1 MLAINISDKKAITT
15 SYLESELEDIP
26 EQRLYG
32 KSLYVFDEFAQEI
45 STPFRLIP
53 DDVDDDKYTFEVRW
67 YGHVER
73 FNSIRACLYFYLDL
87 IKRHDLVIVYI
98 IDLEEATTNTLW
110 TRETLKL
117 LKNANDT
124 NCYFFGLYPA
134 LIKAPFSKIVA
145 VSDPQR
151 ILWDIKREEYKNS
164 KGYLITDDNHNVI
177 SCDHFLYNCIDKILE
192 LDEQKRKSYS
202 DTLFVKSVSIA
213 QTKVIGKIYLD
224 VISNYL
230 AIYRR

>member
-117 LKNANDT
+117 LKNAKS
-124 NCYFFGLYPA
+124 YFNIFICSRGRQLLLRCFHFGLSMYPHDRN
-134 LIKAPFSKIVA
+134 K
-145 VSDPQR
+145 
-151 ILWDIKREEYKNS
+151 
-164 KGYLITDDNHNVI
+164 T
-177 SCDHFLYNCIDKILE
+177 
-192 LDEQKRKSYS
+192 
-202 DTLFVKSVSIA
+202 
-213 QTKVIGKIYLD
+213 
-224 VISNYL
+224 
-230 AIYRR
+230 